1 MVKKVI
7 AGAVSIACLSILTAW
22 TQMPVAS
29 APKPFSSSAPAGR
42 TLLAQTD
49 FGKLPVNFIPNG
61 GQWDESVD
69 YAVQGRDK
77 TIWFGAGGVT
87 LALNQEAEGRRWV
100 VKLDFVGADPGSRP
114 VGLEETGAVVSY
126 FKGRPGNWRTGLAAC
141 SRLVYTDLWPGI
153 DLAFAGT
160 MDTLKYE
167 FVVRP
172 GADPSR
178 IRLAYRGASSV
189 SVNDRGSLVVATPS
203 GSFEDGLPVA
213 YQEKAGNRTE
223 VKLNYRILNRLA
235 AGPDSGGQGNMTGE
249 DVLYG
254 FSVGAYD
261 RTKPLVLDP
270 VILVYCGYLGGLSY
284 DYGCGLAAD
293 SSGHAYLAG
302 TTYSGGTTFPTAV
315 GPDKTFNGGNV
326 DAFVAKLNPSGTA
339 LEYCGYIGG
348 AGDDYGCGLA
358 VDSSGNAYVTGYT
371 SSTESTFP
379 VRRGPDLTHNGL
391 FDAFVAKVN
400 AEGTALDYCG
410 YIGGSSR
417 DYGRGIA
424 VDSFGY
430 AYIAGSTFSSAA
442 TFPVTAGP
450 SLTYGGNQDAFIAA
464 VNADGTALV
473 YCGYVGG
480 AGDDSGSGIAVDLS
494 GNAHLTGST
503 TSKED
508 TFPVIFG
515 PYLTFN
521 GESDAFVAK
530 VDSQGEFFYC
540 GYIGGSGKDYGNAI
554 AVDLAGNAYVTGHT
568 NSTEST
574 FPYSSGPDTTFNGEY
589 DAFLVKVN
597 ALGSVVLYGG
607 YIGGSGYDCGTGIAV
622 DRWGFAYITGYT
634 SSKEDTFPVKEGPDL
649 TSHGSFD
656 AFVAKVSISG
666 ADLVYA
672 GYLGGAESDLGRCIA
687 LDADGSG
694 NVYLAGSTLSTEAT
708 FPVAAGPD
716 LAANGSRDAFLAKV
730 YENSITLT
738 APNGGERW
746 PVGFVKNITWLTS
759 GRVGN
764 LRIEYSIDNGETWAE
779 VTASTE
785 NDGSYAWLVPYE
797 VSSECLVRISEAD
810 DGSPSD
816 TSNAVFTIHD
826 EPIIQVTSPNGGE
839 SWPVGSTQ
847 TITWLSG
854 GDVGDLRIEYSI
866 DSGLTWIEIIAVTEN
881 DGVHTWI
888 VPDTVSSECLMRV
901 SEADDGLPADSSNG
915 LFSIVAA
922 TFGRAAT
929 SK

>member
-1 MVKKVI
+1 MVKKIVV
-7 AGAVSIACLSILTAW
+7 GVVSIACLSILTAW
-22 TQMPVAS
+22 RHMPLAAGS
-29 APKPFSSSAPAGR
+29 KSLSSLAPGGR

-49 FGKLPVNFIPNG
+49 FGKLPVSFIPNG

-77 TIWFGAGGVT
+77 TVWFGAGGVT
-87 LALNQEAEGRRWV
+87 LALNQGAEGQGWV
-100 VKLDFVGADPGSRP
+100 VKLDFVGADPNLRP
-114 VGLEETGAVVSY
+114 VGLEETGTVFSY
-126 FKGRPGNWRTGLAAC
+126 FKGRPGNWKTGLAAC
-141 SRLVYTDLWPGI
+141 SRLVYVNLWPGI
-153 DLAFAGT
+153 DLSFAGT
-160 MDTLKYE
+160 MDKLKYE
-167 FVVRP
+167 FIVRP

-178 IRLAYRGASSV
+178 IVLSCRGASSV
-189 SVNDRGSLVVATPS
+189 LINDQGGLVVSTPS
-203 GSFEDGLPVA
+203 GSFEDGRPLA
-213 YQEKAGNRTE
+213 YQERAGKRTD
-223 VKLNYRILNRLA
+223 VGLGYRILNRRPARSQGGDLGNA
-235 AGPDSGGQGNMTGE
+235 AGE

-261 RTKPLVLDP
+261 RTRPLVLDP
-270 VILVYCGYLGGLSY
+270 VILVYCGYLGGPGH
-284 DYGCGLAAD
+284 DYGNGLAAD
-293 SSGHAYLAG
+293 GSGHVYLAG
-302 TTYSGGTTFPTAV
+302 TTYSGGTAFPTEV
-315 GPDKTFNGGNV
+315 GPDQTFNGGSL

-348 AGDDYGCGLA
+348 AGDDYASGLA

-371 SSTESTFP
+371 SSTEATFP
-379 VRRGPDLTHNGL
+379 VRRGPDLIHHGL
-391 FDAFVAKVN
+391 FDAFVAKVK
-400 AEGTALDYCG
+400 ADGTALDYCG

-430 AYIAGSTFSSAA
+430 AYIVGSTFSSAA
-442 TFPVTAGP
+442 TFPVKAGP
-450 SLTYGGNQDAFIAA
+450 TLTYGGQQDAFVAA
-464 VNADGTALV
+464 VNAAGTELV
-473 YCGYVGG
+473 YCGYIGG

-494 GNAHLTGST
+494 GNAYLTGST

-515 PYLTFN
+515 PDLTYN
-521 GESDAFVAK
+521 GNSDAFVAE
-530 VDSQGEFFYC
+530 VDYKGEFFYC

-554 AVDLAGNAYVTGHT
+554 AVDLSGNAYITGLT
-568 NSTEST
+568 SSTEST
-574 FPYSSGPDTTFNGEY
+574 FPVRSGPDTTFNGEY

-597 ALGSVVLYGG
+597 ELGSVVLQGG
-607 YIGGSGYDCGTGIAV
+607 YIGGAGYEAGTGVAV
-622 DRWGFAYITGYT
+622 DRWGFAYVTGYT
-634 SSKEDTFPVKEGPDL
+634 SSREDTFPVKEGPDL
-649 TSHGSFD
+649 TAHGSFD
-656 AFVAKVSISG
+656 VFVAKVSVSG
-666 ADLVYA
+666 MDLAYA
-672 GYLGGAESDLGRCIA
+672 GYLGGVESDLGRCIA

-708 FPVAAGPD
+708 FPVAVGPG
-716 LAANGSRDAFLAKV
+716 LVANGGRDAFLAKV

-738 APNGGERW
+738 SPNGGEGW
-746 PVGFVKNITWLTS
+746 PVGFVRNITWLTS
-759 GRVGN
+759 GQVGN
-764 LRIEYSIDNGETWAE
+764 VRIEYSTDNGETWSE

-826 EPIIQVTSPNGGE
+826 DPIYQVTSPNGGE

-854 GDVGDLRIEYSI
+854 GDVGDLKIEYST
-866 DSGLTWIEIIAVTEN
+866 DSGLTWIEIIDVTEN
-881 DGVHTWI
+881 DGVYTWI
-888 VPDTVSSECLMRV
+888 VPDTESSECLVRI
-901 SEADDGLPADSSNG
+901 SEADDGIPSDISDG

-922 TFGRAAT
+922 TFGRAAK